1 MCILKRNKK
10 NKYFCNFLGESTKAT
25 STTGIPIL
33 DGASPEP
40 MSSEQLLLSTRYWI
54 ILFKNMIIE
63 ISISRKKVWDF
74 LNLFIF
80 LSSRSPLLLAS
91 LRRASGPSLGIYFN
105 DFWNINFTKKNMIL
119 PKTVL
124 HKLIFHFS
132 ASNARWTC
140 CSSSACDRTRICPG
154 FVFTEMTFHEWPRSS
169 IFNSGVILLF

>member
-1 MCILKRNKK
+1 MYKCTNLLCILKRNKK
-10 NKYFCNFLGESTKAT
+10 NKYLCNFLGESTKAT

-40 MSSEQLLLSTRYWI
+40 MSSEQLLLSTRYLI
-54 ILFKNMIIE
+54 ILFEKIIIE

-105 DFWNINFTKKNMIL
+105 DFWNINFTKKI
-119 PKTVL
+119 
-124 HKLIFHFS
+124 HKLIFLFS
-132 ASNARWTC
+132 ASDARWTC

-154 FVFTEMTFHEWPRSS
+154 FVFTEMTFQEWPRSS